1 MKRFALGL
9 IRLYQLT
16 VSQVMPK
23 SCRFIPTCS
32 QYTYEAVS
40 RFGLFRGVWLG
51 VKRLG
56 HCHPLN
62 PGGCD
67 PVPNTWRWF

>member
-16 VSQVMPK
+16 ISQVTPP

-32 QYTYEAVS
+32 EYTYEAILK
-40 RFGLFRGVWLG
+40 FGSLKGVWLG
-51 VKRLG
+51 IRRLAR
-56 HCHPLN
+56 CHPLHS
-62 PGGCD
+62 GGYD
-67 PVPNTWRWF
+67 PVP